1 MAWDTCKCGC
11 SGCGLANVGDGSGK
25 RWRTVA
31 LVLCLLAMAGAGGP
45 AVSVHAKGA
54 GAEPA
59 AGTTQAW
66 AIRVVVELF
75 QVALV
80 DTERLRY
87 VRRERP
93 LDRRGP
99 DAVVAELLQSG
110 EGALPFLVGT
120 PAIVHST
127 SWRYENDGTV
137 VLTYVAFGERITPKA
152 ETWGDVRTVAKAQ
165 LPDLGVT
172 DPDHPRPKSIEHADV
187 LSHGL
192 RHLALLARRRG
203 GNQAFIERLSERS
216 RKFFS
221 SIEPELAGEIGG
233 SNMLVPSDSEAR

>member
-1 MAWDTCKCGC
+1 MPYPRLLRVRQNFPRPRVDNIPQAVRDTLTSLNLKGRIKP
-11 SGCGLANVGDGSGK
+11 GQ
-25 RWRTVA
+25 TVA
-31 LVLCLLAMAGAGGP
+31 LTAGSRGIANIP
-45 AVSVHAKGA
+45 VILKSVVQH
-54 GAEPA
+54 
-59 AGTTQAW
+59 
-66 AIRVVVELF
+66 
-75 QVALV
+75 
-80 DTERLRY
+80 LRD
-87 VRRERP
+87 
-93 LDRRGP
+93 L
-99 DAVVAELLQSG
+99 
-110 EGALPFLVGT
+110 GALPFLVGT